1 MIRWRD
7 KWTAYI
13 LIVPAALYV
22 LILSFIPAIE
32 AVYYSFTSIQGG
44 YTLFNYK
51 FVFSIFGTSPIV
63 NTFIVTITALTLQF
77 VIAFV
82 LASLLS
88 KPFKGRGA
96 FSAIILIPF
105 GVATIVTAV
114 IFHNIFSTFGGY
126 ANTFLKVFGLKP
138 IDWTGNFDTSLLAL
152 ILADSWKNSP
162 IVTLIL
168 LAGMTTISPD
178 LYSQAMVDGANV
190 FQRFFRITLPNIA
203 GFIAIAL
210 MIRGI
215 SEFNI
220 FAMAL
225 LLFPYQL
232 LTTMTYSLYDTV
244 NAHPAYAGA
253 TILLGFVLIFATLIM
268 FYRTKYSVG
277 ERSGK

>member
-1 MIRWRD
+1 MTKWRD
-7 KWTAYI
+7 SWTAYI
-13 LIVPAALYV
+13 LILPAALYV
-22 LILSFIPAIE
+22 LILAFIPAIE
-32 AVYYSFTSIQGG
+32 AVYYSFTNIKGG
-44 YTLFNYK
+44 YTLFNYS
-51 FVFSIFGTSPIV
+51 FVLSVFGTRPIV
-63 NTFIVTITALTLQF
+63 NTFIVTVTALILQF
-77 VIAFV
+77 VFAFA
-82 LASLLS
+82 LASLLA

-114 IFHNIFSTFGGY
+114 IFHNIFSTYGGY
-126 ANTFLKVFGLKP
+126 ANSFLNIFGVKP
-138 IDWTGNFDTSLLAL
+138 LDWTGSFDTSLFAL
-152 ILADSWKNSP
+152 ILADSWKNTP

-190 FQRFFRITLPNIA
+190 IQRFFRITLPNMA

-268 FYRTKYSVG
+268 FYTARYGVG
-277 ERSGK
+277 HSIGK